1 MIERSELYIDGAW
14 VRPSS
19 GDLLTVDEA
28 ATADV
33 IGTVPAGDA
42 SDAERAV
49 LAARR
54 SFDAWAQVPMA
65 ERADAVTAIAAGLRA
80 KEAELAEIMAREVGT
95 PLAISVRV
103 QVGLAVSV
111 FETIAEAAREL
122 PAEERIGTSIVIRQP
137 AGVVGAIT
145 PWNYPLYQLAAKVGP
160 ALAAGCTVVV
170 KPSSVAPLATFVLA
184 DIVHGLGL
192 PAGVFNLVSG
202 RGSLVGDVL
211 SSHPQVDMVSLTGS
225 TGAGVQVAKSAASTI
240 KKVALELGGKSA
252 FLIAEGAD
260 LDAAIAA
267 AVRGC
272 FVNNGQTCSATTRL
286 IVPRALLAEV
296 EERVAALVNAFR
308 IGNPLD
314 ASTDLGPVA
323 SSGQFATVKNYIDIG
338 MDEGTLIAGGP
349 GPVEGLSGG
358 LERGYF
364 VKPTVFSRL
373 DPGAKVVQDEIF
385 GPVLAIVAYDGIDQ
399 GIAIANNSEF
409 GLSGAVWA
417 ADIPEAVRIAS
428 RMRTGQV
435 AINGGRF
442 NPKAPF
448 GGFKTSGVGREL
460 GHHGLM
466 EYFEMTS
473 LQFHSADEMPG
484 SAAAV

>member
-1 MIERSELYIDGAW
+1 VIERPDLYIDGEW
-14 VRPSS
+14 VTPVGS
-19 GDLLTVDEA
+19 GLISVDEA
-28 ATADV
+28 ATEEI
-33 IGTVPAGDA
+33 IGTVPSGDA
-42 SDAERAV
+42 VDAERAI

-54 SFDAWAQVPMA
+54 SFDSWSQTPIA
-65 ERADAVTAIAAGLRA
+65 ERAAVVQAIADGLRER
-80 KEAELAEIMAREVGT
+80 EAALAEVMAREVGT

-103 QVGLAVSV
+103 QVGLAASV
-111 FETIAEAAREL
+111 FETIAEAALEL
-122 PAEERIGTSIVIRQP
+122 PAEERVGNSLVIRTA

-170 KPSSVAPLATFVLA
+170 KPSSVAPLATFMLA
-184 DIVHGLGL
+184 DLVDGLGL

-202 RGSLVGDVL
+202 RGALVGDVL

-225 TGAGVQVAKSAASTI
+225 TGAGIEVAKSAAGTI

-252 FLIAEGAD
+252 FLLAEGAD
-260 LDAAIAA
+260 LDSAVAA

-286 IVPRALLAEV
+286 IVPRSLLAEV
-296 EERVAALVNAFR
+296 EERVAAAVKAFT

-314 ASTDLGPVA
+314 PSTDLGPVA
-323 SSGQFATVKNYIDIG
+323 SAAQFRTVTKYIEIG
-338 MDEGTLIAGGP
+338 MSEGTLIAGGP
-349 GPVEGLSGG
+349 GAVDGI
-358 LERGYF
+358 ERGYF

-373 DPGAKVVQDEIF
+373 SPDARVVQEEIF
-385 GPVLAIVAYDGIDQ
+385 GPVLSIVPYEGIEQ
-399 GIAIANNSEF
+399 GISIANDSEF

-417 ADIPEAVRIAS
+417 ADIPEAVAIAK
-428 RMRTGQV
+428 RLRTGQV

-442 NPKAPF
+442 NARAPF

-466 EYFEMTS
+466 EYFELMS
-473 LQFHSADEMPG
+473 LQFPSADDLG
-484 SAAAV
+484 SFGQTV